1 MNNIYSLFGLQTLEI
16 TDSNSELLYNNLCK
30 QQVCHQLVL
39 KEEHLQH
46 DNMIFEGQVEGQ
58 VERLAIRFDLLSL
71 NKNPG

>member
-1 MNNIYSLFGLQTLEI
+1 MNNIYSLFGLLTLEI

-39 KEEHLQH
+39 KEEHIQH
-46 DNMIFEGQVEGQ
+46 DSMIFEGQVDQ
-58 VERLAIRFDLLSL
+58 RLAIRFDLLSL

>member
-1 MNNIYSLFGLQTLEI
+1 MNNIYSLFGLLTLEI
-16 TDSNSELLYNNLCK
+16 TDSNSELLYNNFCK

-46 DNMIFEGQVEGQ
+46 DNMIFERQ